1 MKLNMGG
8 GGEVTLSSSLILVWI
23 HFLARNEGRRQKW
36 GAWGLGDG
44 AQGAGALGVQG
55 TALGRHQGYRP

>member
-1 MKLNMGG
+1 M
-8 GGEVTLSSSLILVWI
+8 TLSSSLILVWI

-55 TALGRHQGYRP
+55 TALGRHQDYRP